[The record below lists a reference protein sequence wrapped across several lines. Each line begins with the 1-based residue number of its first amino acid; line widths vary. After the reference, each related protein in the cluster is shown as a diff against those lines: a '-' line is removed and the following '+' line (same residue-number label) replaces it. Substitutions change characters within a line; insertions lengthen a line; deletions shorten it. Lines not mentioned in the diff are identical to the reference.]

1 MKTFRLQVISQRL
14 RGALMLNLT
23 MTRNAGLPHFFSLL
37 LDITLIVVFE
47 QGYDSIGNETVFYRS
62 SSERVLQGQ
71 S

>member
-1 MKTFRLQVISQRL
+1 MS
-14 RGALMLNLT
+14 NLT
-23 MTRNAGLPHFFSLL
+23 MTRNAGLPHFSLLL